1 MEEDNITTSPE
12 GFVTSQSEQLPLPWN
27 ERNGFPHWVMG
38 IIWVVVAFI
47 GFNVVGAIAGAIAAI
62 TVAEDLTDPVA
73 IISSISENVDI
84 LFLVNTIGQVTVMA
98 LGTLLIVKLS
108 AIKGQRTEFLR
119 LKLTKN
125 VWVVTALSVLLVVL
139 AYPTVIF
146 LGWLNSFVPAP
157 AWMMEV
163 QQSMADLITK
173 FLKSDNALLLGL
185 FHIGIIPSVCEE
197 IMYRG
202 YVMRSLEKSK
212 GVIFAIFV
220 SGIIFGAY
228 HMQITNILP
237 LAALGILFAYVT
249 YISDSIIPAMFAH
262 FANNGGQVIMSSF
275 YPEMLDET
283 VTPDTEMPFL
293 LIFISMILTSGL
305 LFFMHKMKKQPEQ
318 ET

>member
-12 GFVTSQSEQLPLPWN
+12 GFVTSQPEKLLLPWN

-38 IIWVVVAFI
+38 IIWAVIAII
-47 GFNVVGAIAGAIAAI
+47 GFNVVGVIAGAIAAI
-62 TVAEDLTDPVA
+62 TIAEDLTDIVA
-73 IISSISENVDI
+73 IVSSISENVDI
-84 LFLVNTIGQVTVMA
+84 VFLINTIGQVSVMA

-119 LKLTKN
+119 LKVTGN
-125 VWVVTALSVLLVVL
+125 VWTVTLLSILLVVL

-146 LGWLNSFVPAP
+146 LGWLNSFIPAP
-157 AWMMEV
+157 DWMMEA

-173 FLKSDNALLLGL
+173 FLKTENALLLGL

-197 IMYRG
+197 IMFRG

-220 SGIIFGAY
+220 SGIIFGVF

-262 FANNGGQVIMSSF
+262 FANNGGQIIMSSF
-275 YPEMLDET
+275 YPEILDET

-305 LFFMHKMKKQPEQ
+305 LFFMYKMKTQPEQ
-318 ET
+318 QT

>member
-1 MEEDNITTSPE
+1 MEEDNISRSPKT
-12 GFVTSQSEQLPLPWN
+12 FVRTDLEQNPLPWN

-38 IIWVVVAFI
+38 IIWVIIAFI
-47 GFNVVGAIAGAIAAI
+47 AFNVVGAIAGVIAAV
-62 TVAEDLTDPVA
+62 TVAEDLTDTTA
-73 IISSISENVDI
+73 LLASISENVDI
-84 LFLVNTIGQVTVMA
+84 LFLVNTIGQIIVMA

-108 AIKGQRTEFLR
+108 ANKGKRKEFLR
-119 LKLTKN
+119 LKLSKN
-125 VWVVTALSVLLVVL
+125 VGIISLLSILLIIL
-139 AYPTVIF
+139 AYPTVTF
-146 LGWLNSFVPAP
+146 FGWLNSFVPAP
-157 AWMMEV
+157 EWMMEM

-185 FHIGIIPSVCEE
+185 FHIGLIPSLCEE

-212 GVIFAIFV
+212 GIVFAIFV
-220 SGIIFGAY
+220 SGIMFGAY

-237 LAALGILFAYVT
+237 LATLGVLFAYVT

-262 FANNGGQVIMSSF
+262 LTNNGGQIIMSSF
-275 YPEMLDET
+275 YPEMLDAT

-293 LIFISMILTSGL
+293 LILISMILTSGL
-305 LFFMHKMKKQPEQ
+305 LFFMYKMKNQPEV